1 MIYRRFGYL
10 QSRLLLEKQEE
21 LRVLEEEL
29 DILDAQMHNKRPADL
44 TTTNLPEAIA
54 GPRKSLMERIE
65 NTFCD
70 YCKSMLSSDCMT
82 FRH

>member
-29 DILDAQMHNKRPADL
+29 DILDAQMHNKRPNDL
-44 TTTNLPEAIA
+44 TTTNLPKDVAE
-54 GPRKSLMERIE
+54 PRKLLMEKIQ
-65 NTFCD
+65 NAFCD
-70 YCKSMLSSDCMT
+70 YCKNTQFSDYT
-82 FRH
+82 TIQH